1 MLRSWYD
8 FIPESAQTSLIQSWV
23 RTDENRQ
30 LVLDAGIPELIM
42 ETIHTTTRWRGEQ
55 PDEGQERKRRLLR
68 VEELKLLRAAVGATM
83 NSSLKFGAFS
93 LSHLRMQ
100 RNLALIRIDTVIA
113 QIR

>member
-1 MLRSWYD
+1 
-8 FIPESAQTSLIQSWV
+8 
-23 RTDENRQ
+23 
-30 LVLDAGIPELIM
+30 M

-83 NSSLKFGAFS
+83 NSSLKFGAFLHDLTFS
-93 LSHLRMQ
+93 MTCRSCILGKS
-100 RNLALIRIDTVIA
+100 A

>member
-1 MLRSWYD
+1 
-8 FIPESAQTSLIQSWV
+8 
-23 RTDENRQ
+23 
-30 LVLDAGIPELIM
+30 M
-42 ETIHTTTRWRGEQ
+42 ETIHTTTRWRGEE
-55 PDEGQERKRRLLR
+55 PDEEQESKRRLLR

-83 NSSLKFGAFS
+83 NSSLKFGTFS